1 MPSELPSGTMLLFV
15 GLGVFAL
22 IFFAGLFLLLQK
34 FRAGLATELKQQ
46 IASDAKPTSVDV
58 KQPLVVKA
66 ETRAATFEELQAVI
80 VRQDKLEQKFEE
92 ALSNLAEKL
101 DEAVKDMAQA
111 GEDRVRRIHER
122 SDNVLAAVSR
132 VEGELKRLPCDR
144 CTT

>member
-15 GLGVFAL
+15 GLGVFAFVL
-22 IFFAGLFLLLQK
+22 FGGLYLFSRQLRQ
-34 FRAGLATELKQQ
+34 GLATDLKQQ
-46 IASDAKPTSVDV
+46 ITADSKPTSVDV

-66 ETRAATFEELQAVI
+66 EERFATAGELEALEERLGT
-80 VRQDKLEQKFEE
+80 RQDKLE
-92 ALSNLAEKL
+92 AKL
-101 DEAVKDMAQA
+101 DLVATQITAA

-122 SDNVLAAVSR
+122 QDLVLQAVSR